1 MGSNTL
7 SKLQLQDNQLT
18 GAIPDSVGALSSLR
32 HLDLY
37 NNLMTG
43 DIPASIQNLTNLK
56 IMYVQNEHLKP
67 VRNNYCRQRIPKV
80 GKYNWRHVRDDYRS
94 MMAVLCDDMH
104 DVEFTFNSLQ
114 ASESYDASS

>member
-1 MGSNTL
+1 MEQLLKVFML
-7 SKLQLQDNQLT
+7 STVIWVCSGEK
-18 GAIPDSVGALSSLR
+18 
-32 HLDLY
+32 
-37 NNLMTG
+37 
-43 DIPASIQNLTNLK
+43 TNLK

-67 VRNNYCRQRIPKV
+67 VRNNYCRQRIPNV